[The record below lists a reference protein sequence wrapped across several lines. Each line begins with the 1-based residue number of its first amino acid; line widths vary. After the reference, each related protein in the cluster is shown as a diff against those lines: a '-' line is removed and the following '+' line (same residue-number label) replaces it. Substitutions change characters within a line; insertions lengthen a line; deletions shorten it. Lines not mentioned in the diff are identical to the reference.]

1 MTKKRILVT
10 GSGSGI
16 GKAIAKR
23 LAGPDT
29 AFLLHA
35 RENSAG
41 CERALAELRAL
52 GAEGDYLLADLRD
65 RDAPAKLIDRIVTQ
79 WGGIDI
85 LVANA
90 GFPEIAPIGELTR
103 DQFDRCYE
111 VIQAGLFEL
120 VSRAWPS
127 LIQSTQ
133 GRVISISTLNAH
145 IFRPNYPTYPASAAV
160 KAGSEAFLKA
170 IAVQLAPYG
179 VTANCVVP
187 GLIEKDKDTEQ
198 FLTDE
203 VMEPMLEHIPFK
215 RQGKPQDVAALVGF
229 LCSQDAN
236 YITGQI
242 IHVNGGIV

>member
-1 MTKKRILVT
+1 MAKKRILVT

-35 RENSAG
+35 RENRQG
-41 CERALAELRAL
+41 CERVLAELREL
-52 GAEGDYLLADLRD
+52 GAEGEYLLADLRD
-65 RDAPAKLIDRIVTQ
+65 RDAPALLIDRIVAQ
-79 WGGIDI
+79 WGGIDV

-127 LIQSTQ
+127 LIQSKH
-133 GRVISISTLNAH
+133 GRVITISTLNAH
-145 IFRPNYPTYPASAAV
+145 IFRPNYPTYPASAAA

-198 FLTDE
+198 FLTDKE
-203 VMEPMLEHIPFK
+203 MEPMLEHIPLK

-229 LCSQDAN
+229 LCSEDAN
-236 YITGQI
+236 YITGHI

>member
-1 MTKKRILVT
+1 MSKKRILVT

-29 AFLLHA
+29 AILLHA
-35 RENSAG
+35 KDNKAG
-41 CERALAELRAL
+41 CERVMAEITAK
-52 GAEGDYLLADLRD
+52 GSEADYMLADLRD
-65 RDAPAKLIDRIVTQ
+65 RDAPARLIDHVIKR
-79 WGGIDI
+79 WGGIDMVI
-85 LVANA
+85 ANA
-90 GFPEIAPIGELTR
+90 GFPEIAPMGELTR

-120 VSRAWPS
+120 VSHAWPS
-127 LIQSTQ
+127 LTQSKH

-145 IFRPNYPTYPASAAV
+145 VFRPNYPTYPASAAA
-160 KAGSEAFLKA
+160 KAGMEALLKT
-170 IAVQLAPYG
+170 IAVQLAPFG

-198 FLTDE
+198 FLSE
-203 VMEPMLEHIPFK
+203 KQMEPMLEHIPFK
-215 RQGKPQDVAALVGF
+215 REGKPEDVAALVGF
-229 LCSQDAN
+229 LCSADAG
-236 YITGQI
+236 YITGQV

>member
-1 MTKKRILVT
+1 MAKKRILVT

-35 RENSAG
+35 RENRQG
-41 CERALAELRAL
+41 CERVLAELREL
-52 GAEGDYLLADLRD
+52 GAEGEYLLADLRD
-65 RDAPAKLIDRIVTQ
+65 RDAPALLIDRIVAQ
-79 WGGIDI
+79 WGGIDV

-90 GFPEIAPIGELTR
+90 GFPEITPIGELTR

-127 LIQSTQ
+127 LIKSKH
-133 GRVISISTLNAH
+133 GRVITISTLNAH
-145 IFRPNYPTYPASAAV
+145 IFRPNYPTYPASAAA

-198 FLTDE
+198 FLTDKE
-203 VMEPMLEHIPFK
+203 MEPMLEHIPLK

-229 LCSQDAN
+229 LCSEDAN

>member
-1 MTKKRILVT
+1 MSKKRILVT

-29 AFLLHA
+29 AILLHA
-35 RENSAG
+35 KDNQSG
-41 CERALAELRAL
+41 CEKVMAEIKAL
-52 GAEGDYLLADLRD
+52 GSEADYRLADLRD
-65 RDAPAKLIDRIVTQ
+65 RDAAKTLIDHVVSR
-79 WGGIDI
+79 WGGIDMVI
-85 LVANA
+85 ANA
-90 GFPEIAPIGELTR
+90 GFPEIAPMGVLTR

-120 VSRAWPS
+120 VSHAWPS
-127 LIQSTQ
+127 LIQSQ
-133 GRVISISTLNAH
+133 HGRVISISTLNAH
-145 IFRPNYPTYPASAAV
+145 VFRPNYPTYPASAAA
-160 KAGSEAFLKA
+160 KAGSEALLKT

-198 FLTDE
+198 FLTDQQ
-203 VMEPMLEHIPFK
+203 MEPMLEHIPFK
-215 RQGKPQDVAALVGF
+215 RQGKPEDVAALVGF
-229 LCSQDAN
+229 LCSSDAH